1 MKQMREKFS
10 PRPAIRLED
19 LQLDTP
25 LDVLQLLIRAYVP
38 QGTSDAAEAEKALR
52 ALADGV
58 AGRDPQTFPPSDADA
73 SRP

>member
-52 ALADGV
+52 ALAAGV
-58 AGRDPQTFPPSDADA
+58 KEVSDAG
-73 SRP
+73 